1 MTKRTGCA
9 GRMGSAGIMIAA
21 LAMPG
26 CINTEFGCKGYPEGA
41 QCQAVSQVAALD
53 PTETGGY
60 LSEGRPRR
68 SRSEMTAEAAAG
80 DRGRTEG
87 ERRAGDAAVVG
98 QPAMQLGKPIVR
110 PPEVV
115 RAWLAPWR
123 DEQDR
128 LHEASYVY
136 IMVTPA
142 EWAYTGPALGK
153 PRKERVT
160 TIVPKA
166 PVDRPAERS
175 NGASAAAAPVG
186 RPTPQAAGVA
196 HASSGKASSGATPS
210 AVSSPASS
218 VSGGVLMVPGAQG
231 MRPVPLPQVPHGDPG
246 FE

>member
-1 MTKRTGCA
+1 MAKHA
-9 GRMGSAGIMIAA
+9 GVMIGFGVLGLSIA
-21 LAMPG
+21 G

-60 LSEGRPRR
+60 LSEGRSRR
-68 SRSEMTAEAAAG
+68 NHQAG
-80 DRGRTEG
+80 SVVAGTEG
-87 ERRAGDAAVVG
+87 ERRAGDAVVVG

-153 PRKERVT
+153 PRRERSA

-166 PVDRPAERS
+166 PADRPVERP
-175 NGASAAAAPVG
+175 NGASAAAAPAG

-196 HASSGKASSGATPS
+196 QASSSNK
-210 AVSSPASS
+210 PASGS
-218 VSGGVLMVPGAQG
+218 SSSAASPPSGGVLMVPGAHG
-231 MRPVPLPQVPHGDPG
+231 MRPVPLPQVPYGGQGLD
-246 FE
+246 